1 MAAIDVRD
9 PRTGRIEFSFAAATP
24 AETALMAQRLREGQ
38 RHWEALGL
46 EGRCAAMHAWA
57 TALQRHRDTI
67 TAADARDTGGGQ
79 VSQVAVDMTIGIIRA
94 TCATAPA
101 LIAQARRQGPSP
113 AFPHVSFDTI
123 LKPIGLV
130 GVISPWNAPTML
142 SLMRS
147 IAPLVAGNAVL
158 VKPSEVTPR
167 FVAPLRAS
175 LGEVPALASVLDFV
189 LGAAETGA
197 ALVEAVDLINFCGSV
212 ANGRRVAE
220 ACARRLIPCELE
232 LGGKDPLIVAET
244 ADLDDAV
251 SAAVRGALTSAG
263 QVCFSLERVYVQRGV
278 HDDFVARLV
287 QRCAQLQINHPD
299 PARGEIGPFISMAQ
313 AAIVDAQLADA
324 QAKGARIVCGGPS
337 FSLDGGRWMAPTV
350 VTGVTH
356 EMTLMREETFG
367 PVIPVMAY
375 GETDEAV
382 ALANDTEFGLSAAV
396 IAGTQ
401 AEAAAIAARIDAG
414 NVSVQDAFL
423 TFAAAPAEADSFG
436 VSGMGG
442 RRSGVLRYLRRQA
455 LLTNSRKPECL
466 TERPLS
472 ATA

>member
-9 PRTGRIEFSFAAATP
+9 PRTGRVDFRFSAAT
-24 AETALMAQRLREGQ
+24 ASETAAIARRLREGQ
-38 RHWEALGL
+38 KGWEALGL

-57 TALQRHRDTI
+57 AALQRHRDAI

-101 LIAQARRQGPSP
+101 TIAQARRHGQSP
-113 AFPHVSFDTI
+113 AFPHVSYDTI

-142 SLMRS
+142 SMMRS

-175 LGEVPALASVLDFV
+175 IEDVPALAGVLDFV
-189 LGAAETGA
+189 LGAADTGA
-197 ALVEAVDLINFCGSV
+197 ALIEAADLINFCGSV

-232 LGGKDPLIVAET
+232 LGGKDPLIVTET
-244 ADLDDAV
+244 ANLDDAV
-251 SAAVRGALTSAG
+251 SATVRGALTSAG
-263 QVCFSLERVYVQRGV
+263 QVCFSVERVYVQRDV
-278 HDDFVARLV
+278 HDAFVARLAE
-287 QRCAQLQINHPD
+287 RCARLQINHPD
-299 PARGEIGPFISMAQ
+299 PAHGEIGPFISPVQ

-324 QAKGARIVCGGPS
+324 VAKGARIVCGGPS

-356 EMTLMREETFG
+356 DMALMREETFG

-375 GETDEAV
+375 VDADEAV
-382 ALANDTEFGLSAAV
+382 ALANDTAFGLSAAV
-396 IAGTQ
+396 IAGTE
-401 AEAAAIAARIDAG
+401 AEASAIAARIDAG

-455 LLTNSRKPECL
+455 LLTNSRKPQCL
-466 TERPLS
+466 TEKPLS